1 MIKVLSKET
10 IDRISAGEVVER
22 PSNVVKELVEN
33 AIDSGATAITVEIK
47 AGGLDLIRVT
57 DNGSGI
63 EPDQM
68 KTAFLRHATSKI
80 EEASDLDSIT
90 TLGFRGEALASIC
103 AVSETEMI
111 SALPGSLTG
120 NRLIIRGGDEISF
133 EEIGA
138 PSGTTVIVRNLFYNT
153 PARKKFLKTNSTEGS
168 YVAEL
173 MEKIALSHPEIS
185 FQYSMD
191 NRSRFHTSGNG
202 DLMEVIFR
210 VFGRETAGSLVPI
223 SAENDRFKV
232 SGFLG
237 KPEIIRSN
245 RNMEI
250 YFLNGRYV
258 KNNFISTAVEEGYR
272 EYLMLHKFPV
282 VFLNFAIDPSKVD
295 VNVHPAK
302 LDVRI
307 SDQQMFFAF
316 VSSSIHDVMTKAEMI
331 PENILTSDADK
342 KVASKESAAEV
353 ASGKNPEPFE
363 LKRTGLSGVESAVKA
378 FSQTVSKPSVTTFN
392 YDFESEVSKAENVSE
407 DSFFEDDRK
416 DVKPVPVPETET
428 EAAAVEKSD
437 AEVFLENTS
446 FKQSQLFEDHLL
458 DRDKRASYKIIGQV
472 FDTYWIVQYEQ
483 QMFII
488 DQHAAHEKVNYERFV
503 KRIHAGEHPT
513 QMLMPPIIV
522 TLTGAEEAVLNDNI
536 ESFRNIGFEIENFG
550 GNEYA
555 LRGVP
560 TDLFRHSEKELFLAI
575 LDELAENPGLG
586 SFKTIDEKIAGM
598 ACKAS
603 VKGGDRIGVEQ
614 AQKLIDELLTL
625 DNPYNCPHG
634 RPTIISITKTE
645 MEKKFQRI
653 VN

>member
-1 MIKVLSKET
+1 
-10 IDRISAGEVVER
+10 
-22 PSNVVKELVEN
+22 
-33 AIDSGATAITVEIK
+33 
-47 AGGLDLIRVT
+47 
-57 DNGSGI
+57 
-63 EPDQM
+63 
-68 KTAFLRHATSKI
+68 
-80 EEASDLDSIT
+80 
-90 TLGFRGEALASIC
+90 
-103 AVSETEMI
+103 
-111 SALPGSLTG
+111 
-120 NRLIIRGGDEISF
+120 
-133 EEIGA
+133 
-138 PSGTTVIVRNLFYNT
+138 
-153 PARKKFLKTNSTEGS
+153 
-168 YVAEL
+168 
-173 MEKIALSHPEIS
+173 
-185 FQYSMD
+185 
-191 NRSRFHTSGNG
+191 
-202 DLMEVIFR
+202 
-210 VFGRETAGSLVPI
+210 
-223 SAENDRFKV
+223 
-232 SGFLG
+232 
-237 KPEIIRSN
+237 
-245 RNMEI
+245 MEI

-282 VFLNFAIDPSKVD
+282 VFLNFTIDPSKVD

-407 DSFFEDDRK
+407 NSFFEDDRK